1 MNMEIRKGDKVKFLN
16 EAGGGIVSRIINE
29 KQALVLIEEGFEI
42 PVSITEL
49 LKSEPQADKKSE
61 PVKQNPKILQT
72 KKTEKA
78 KSEKALITTTG
89 IENNVVKPL
98 FAIVPTIEN
107 MDNENA
113 KFDLFL
119 LNDGGYYFHY
129 LIAVEK
135 NNKFSLLEKGDL
147 EPELKI
153 TIGSFDIDK
162 LLAMDALVI
171 NLLLYK
177 EEEYNLQLP
186 VHYRINLK
194 SLNLLNK
201 SNYTD
206 NDYFYELAH
215 IIDISKVKEILQKDL
230 IKNPELK
237 KKIEVPY
244 QKNVHKEKDTEE
256 IDLHIEEIAD
266 DVSNLSN
273 SEIINIQISRLTVS
287 LNTAINN
294 KTRKIVFIHGQG
306 NGKLRYELR
315 KVLDTKYPYL
325 QYQDASYAEY
335 GYGATL
341 VIIRK

>member
-1 MNMEIRKGDKVKFLN
+1 
-16 EAGGGIVSRIINE
+16 
-29 KQALVLIEEGFEI
+29 
-42 PVSITEL
+42 
-49 LKSEPQADKKSE
+49 
-61 PVKQNPKILQT
+61 
-72 KKTEKA
+72 
-78 KSEKALITTTG
+78 
-89 IENNVVKPL
+89 
-98 FAIVPTIEN
+98 
-107 MDNENA
+107 
-113 KFDLFL
+113 
-119 LNDGGYYFHY
+119 
-129 LIAVEK
+129 
-135 NNKFSLLEKGDL
+135 
-147 EPELKI
+147 
-153 TIGSFDIDK
+153 
-162 LLAMDALVI
+162 
-171 NLLLYK
+171 
-177 EEEYNLQLP
+177 LP